1 MQASPSPDVA
11 SSWKLDNELLRDAR
25 IQILV
30 LRPEYKLLILRDL
43 LDDGPQRFQDLLVSL
58 EGIAPNTLST
68 RLKTLEARGL
78 ATSVIFKA
86 LARSN

>member
-11 SSWKLDNELLRDAR
+11 SRWELDNELLRDAR
-25 IQILV
+25 VQILV

-43 LDDGPQRFQDLLVSL
+43 LDDEPQRFQDLLVSL

-78 ATSVIFKA
+78 AISVFVKA